1 LIHYKEISADDIPL
15 DLLLIADPSQAN
27 IAEYLQD
34 AVCFGAYLKNELVC
48 ACVLNLNTDGD
59 FELFNIAS
67 LAAMQGQGIGT
78 RLLEFVIGELKDR
91 NIERLVLGTGT
102 FGYQLTFYQRLGFRV
117 DAVIQN
123 FFINNYEQAVYE
135 NGIQHIDM
143 LRLTLQ
149 FDKQKL

>member
-1 LIHYKEISADDIPL
+1 MIPL
-15 DLLLIADPSQAN
+15 SLLLVADPSKTN
-27 IAEYLQD
+27 IAEYLQG
-34 AVCFGAYLKNELVC
+34 AVCFGAYLNNELVC
-48 ACVLNLNTDGD
+48 ASVINLNAQSD

-67 LAAMQGQGIGT
+67 LPEVQGQGIGLK
-78 RLLEFVIGELKDR
+78 LLEFVISELKDR

-117 DAVIQN
+117 DAVIKN
-123 FFINNYEQAVYE
+123 FFINNYEEAAYE

-149 FDKQKL
+149 FDKQSL